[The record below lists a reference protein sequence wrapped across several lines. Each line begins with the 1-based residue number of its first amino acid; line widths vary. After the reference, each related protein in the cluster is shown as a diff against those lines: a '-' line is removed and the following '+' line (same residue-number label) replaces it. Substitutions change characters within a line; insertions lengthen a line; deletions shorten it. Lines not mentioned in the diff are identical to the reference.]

1 MKFYLFLFFL
11 YFVPSLTAQV
21 GIGTTNP
28 VGKVHISSDTA
39 SPIKTGFAQNSLMR
53 LSNTSDA
60 SVLDF
65 GVSKDNYTWLQ
76 ARNSSNYGLSYPILL
91 NPNGGNVGIGNKS
104 ASEKLTVTGSIH
116 ATGTIR
122 SSSPGQLIHSVF
134 LTESDLGVSNTISNA
149 STTETTV
156 ATYTYSPISSSSKV
170 YIEFDARALIS
181 GSVSDEF
188 AANLY
193 VGSTLIQN
201 NKVLF
206 VTNQGGGGRGNS
218 LFPIS
223 GYYTNTS
230 TGNLIITVKIRRVSS
245 DDTITVEPDMTLI
258 IQEVAQ

>member
-28 VGKVHISSDTA
+28 VSKVHVSGDTA
-39 SPIKTGFAQNSLMR
+39 SPSKTGSSQNSLLR

-60 SVLDF
+60 SVLDL
-65 GVSKDNYTWLQ
+65 GISKDNYSWIQ
-76 ARNSSNYGLSYPILL
+76 VRNSSNYGLSYPLLL
-91 NPNGGNVGIGNKS
+91 NPNCGNVGIGNKS
-104 ASEKLTVTGSIH
+104 ASEKLTVIGSIH

-149 STTETTV
+149 STSETTV

-170 YIEFDARALIS
+170 YIEFDARASIS

-218 LFPIS
+218 LFPIN
-223 GYYTNTS
+223 GYFTNSS
-230 TGNLIITVKIRRVSS
+230 TGNMIVAVKIKRVSS
-245 DDTITVEPDMTLI
+245 DDTITVDPDMTLI